1 MSTLNTIAAH
11 LFKIRQAL
19 VSHPVFARGTG
30 VAIDDSAYVREAEEL
45 ERLSDTLDLLIRNLK
60 NHQNLLS
67 AREQG
72 LWNVP
77 RDRRYAAAS
86 SIGQQQADAQRV
98 MQTANELR
106 RLLDDLLRRNATV
119 NDGDIA
125 DKVGEFIKQW
135 HERAHSSQHSTEVGH
150 HPGGPAYLPPGQFQA
165 SPEAATIAVYA
176 ALRALAYYM
185 KKKRKGKA
193 A

>member
-11 LFKIRQAL
+11 LFKIRQTL
-19 VSHPVFARGTG
+19 VSHPVFVRGTG
-30 VAIDDSAYVREAEEL
+30 VAVDDSAYVRVAEEL
-45 ERLSDTLDLLIRNLK
+45 DRLSDALDLLIRNVR

-67 AREQG
+67 VREQG

-106 RLLDDLLRRNATV
+106 KLLDDLLRRNGTV
-119 NDGDIA
+119 SEGDIA

-135 HERAHSSQHSTEVGH
+135 HERAHASHHSTEVGH
-150 HPGGPAYLPPGQFQA
+150 NPGAPSYLPPGQFQA

-176 ALRALAYYM
+176 ALRALAYFM
-185 KKKRKGKA
+185 KKRTGKA

>member
-1 MSTLNTIAAH
+1 MSTLNTITAH
-11 LFKIRQAL
+11 LLKIRQAL
-19 VSHPVFARGTG
+19 VGHPVFARGSG
-30 VAIDDSAYVREAEEL
+30 VAVDDPAYAREAEEL
-45 ERLSDTLDLLIRNLK
+45 DRMSDSLDLLIRNLR
-60 NHQNLLS
+60 NHQHLLS

-86 SIGQQQADAQRV
+86 SIAQQQADVQRLI
-98 MQTANELR
+98 QAANELR
-106 RLLDDLLRRNATV
+106 RLLDDLLRRNGTV
-119 NDGDIA
+119 SEGDIA

-135 HERAHSSQHSTEVGH
+135 YERAHASQHSTEVGH
-150 HPGGPAYLPPGQFQA
+150 NPGAPSCLPPGQFQA

-176 ALRALAYYM
+176 ALRALAYFM
-185 KKKRKGKA
+185 KKRKGRA